1 MADTDFAALATR
13 TNAKINIRVMGD
25 MALWLFDAATTDTS
39 ALPTADTWRS
49 WSPPD
54 GAQPVGWLSS
64 DGLTLSY
71 SGDTETVLTGLNG
84 EPTEYLREPGHWE
97 AKLGGLECR
106 TAMLGA
112 YFGVGA
118 TSDGVIVNRR
128 NMTPNARWHMVIG
141 AVDTDGNP
149 IVIVLLDLQ
158 VTSRDSM
165 TIKGLDVVKL
175 GLTFAS
181 RPSYQAALGTAAS
194 LEQLRVFGLNS
205 DGTDPVQPDLPRDA
219 TLVIKS
225 GEHSP
230 IIRVGTVHTIIN
242 QEGTI

>member
-25 MALWLFDAATTDTS
+25 MAVWLFDAATTDAAT
-39 ALPTADTWRS
+39 LPTADTWRS

-71 SGDTETVLTGLNG
+71 SGGTETVLTGLNG
-84 EPTEYLREPGHWE
+84 EPTDYLREPGHWE
-97 AKLGGLECR
+97 AKLTGLECR
-106 TAMLGA
+106 TVMLGA
-112 YFGVGA
+112 FFGVDA
-118 TSDGVIVNRR
+118 TSGDVIVNRR
-128 NMTPNARWHMVIG
+128 HMTPNARWHIVIG

-175 GLTFAS
+175 GLTFTS
-181 RPSYQAALGTAAS
+181 RPSYQSAS

-205 DGTDPVQPDLPRDA
+205 DNTDPVPPDPPRDA
-219 TLVIKS
+219 TLIIKS

>member
-13 TNAKINIRVMGD
+13 TNAKINIRVMSD
-25 MALWLFDAATTDTS
+25 MALWLFDATTTDT
-39 ALPTADTWRS
+39 ATLPTADTWKS

-71 SGDTETVLTGLNG
+71 VDGTETVLTGLNG
-84 EPTEYLREPGHWE
+84 EPTDYLREPGHLE

-106 TAMLGA
+106 TAMLGV

-118 TSDGVIVNRR
+118 TSDGVIVNRG

-165 TIKGLDVVKL
+165 TIKGLDAVKL
-175 GLTFAS
+175 GLTFTS
-181 RPSYQAALGTAAS
+181 RPSYQDMSAS

-230 IIRVGTVHTIIN
+230 IIRVGSIHTIIS